1 MRWQSICFFTLVCG
15 LSCFTAESSAK
26 TGKTDTAS
34 FVLVKEDNGI
44 SLYERWYSV
53 RPDLFA
59 REIKATFIVNAGSE
73 AALALLKDES
83 KGRDWNRN
91 IEEYKVL
98 PGNSNFWFSYIQY
111 DLPWPVSNQDCV
123 LKYNHQYSA
132 DGMKVSFHNS
142 NHPEFPVQKRI
153 QRIPEISGKW
163 IFRES
168 AEGLVVEYYITT
180 TPSDTLPTWLTDPI
194 IRNNLIQNFTDFR
207 NILEKNT

>member
-1 MRWQSICFFTLVCG
+1 MCFISLTVCG
-15 LSCFTAESSAK
+15 LSCFTAEGIAK
-26 TGKTDTAS
+26 TGTPDTAS
-34 FVLVKEDNGI
+34 FILVKENNGI

-53 RPDLFA
+53 RPNLLA
-59 REIKATFIVNAGSE
+59 REIKATFIVNAGTE

-98 PGNSNFWFSYIQY
+98 PGNKNFWFSYVQY

-123 LKYNHQYSA
+123 LKYNPYYSA
-132 DGMKVSFHNS
+132 DGMKVFFHNS
-142 NHPEFPVQKRI
+142 SHPEFPVQKRI
-153 QRIPEISGKW
+153 QRIPEIRGKW

-194 IRNNLIQNFTDFR
+194 IRNNLIQNLTDFR
-207 NILEKNT
+207 NILEKST